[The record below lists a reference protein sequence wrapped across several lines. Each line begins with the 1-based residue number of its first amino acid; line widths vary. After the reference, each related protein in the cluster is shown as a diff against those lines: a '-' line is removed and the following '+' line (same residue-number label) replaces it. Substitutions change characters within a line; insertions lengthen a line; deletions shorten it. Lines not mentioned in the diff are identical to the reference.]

1 MDAGKSLLD
10 YYWQS
15 IFHKMGE
22 GEVKGLFAWGMNP
35 ACSGPNSNKHRQAMT
50 KLDWLVNVNLFD
62 NETGSFWRGPGMD
75 PSQIKTEVFLLPC
88 AVSIEK
94 EGSVSNSGRWIQ
106 WRYAGPKPCGETKP
120 DGDIML
126 ELMEEIRKLYQQGGV
141 FPEPVLQLDI
151 DGWKEGHAFSP
162 AKVAKIMNGYF
173 PRDGKIGDKE
183 YKAGE
188 QVPNFVVLQADGS
201 TASGNWLHSGA
212 WTQKGNMMARQEHS
226 QTAAQARIGLFP
238 NWSFAWPANRR
249 IIYNR
254 ASVDKNGRPWNPDKA
269 VIAWD
274 GKAWV
279 GDIVD
284 GGGGP
289 GAKHPFIMQKDG
301 FGAIYGPGCADGPF
315 PEYYEPAESPFD
327 GHDFS
332 SQARSPVYY
341 KAPGEQLA
349 VNDARYPYIGTTY
362 RVTEHW
368 QTGLMTRRVPWL
380 TEAEPQNFAEMD
392 SVLAK
397 AKGIKNG
404 DKVVLSSRRGR
415 IECVAMVTPRLKPYT
430 ANGKTVHVIG
440 TSWHFGWLVP
450 EDGGDAANLLTAMV
464 GDPNTGIPESKAFM
478 VNIEKKAG

>member
-1 MDAGKSLLD
+1 M
-10 YYWQS
+10 
-15 IFHKMGE
+15 
-22 GEVKGLFAWGMNP
+22 
-35 ACSGPNSNKHRQAMT
+35 
-50 KLDWLVNVNLFD
+50 
-62 NETGSFWRGPGMD
+62 
-75 PSQIKTEVFLLPC
+75 
-88 AVSIEK
+88 
-94 EGSVSNSGRWIQ
+94 
-106 WRYAGPKPCGETKP
+106 
-120 DGDIML
+120 
-126 ELMEEIRKLYQQGGV
+126 
-141 FPEPVLQLDI
+141 
-151 DGWKEGHAFSP
+151 
-162 AKVAKIMNGYF
+162 
-173 PRDGKIGDKE
+173 
-183 YKAGE
+183 
-188 QVPNFVVLQADGS
+188 
-201 TASGNWLHSGA
+201 
-212 WTQKGNMMARQEHS
+212 
-226 QTAAQARIGLFP
+226 
-238 NWSFAWPANRR
+238 
-249 IIYNR
+249 
-254 ASVDKNGRPWNPDKA
+254 DKNGNPWNPDKA

-315 PEYYEPAESPFD
+315 PEYYEPAESPFAK
-327 GHDFS
+327 HDFS

-349 VNDARYPYIGTTY
+349 VNDKKYPYIGTTY
-362 RVTEHW
+362 RVTAPW
-368 QTGLMTRRVPWL
+368 QTGLMPRRVPWL
-380 TEAEPQNFAEMD
+380 TPAAPQNFAELD
-392 SVLAK
+392 PVLAK

-404 DKVVLSSRRGR
+404 DKVVLTSPRGK